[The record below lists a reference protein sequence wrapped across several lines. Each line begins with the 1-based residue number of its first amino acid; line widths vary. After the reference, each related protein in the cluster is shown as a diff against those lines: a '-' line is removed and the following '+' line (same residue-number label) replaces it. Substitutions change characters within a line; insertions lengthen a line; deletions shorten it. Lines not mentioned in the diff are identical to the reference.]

1 MVTLDK
7 EEIQQAVNKAN
18 LDADKEYQSKIPS
31 LSLFILMLMDN
42 LTLFSYG
49 KFIERFKKQIYH
61 KSHLIQMYKFL
72 QQYNGML
79 CFPL

>member
-18 LDADKEYQSKIPS
+18 LDADKEYQSKIAS

-49 KFIERFKKQIYH
+49 KFNERFKKQIYH
-61 KSHLIQMYKFL
+61 KSHLI
-72 QQYNGML
+72 
-79 CFPL
+79 